1 MRVHAY
7 IHTNQYYG
15 KRVEKHLLFFTIM
28 MTKSCYLL
36 FSVIL
41 FWLTERMFHI
51 GSFFSYGVDWAAEE
65 PEVKALR
72 SGKVPSDLIG
82 NPVVVYLVEIE
93 NMVRVNLKH
102 QIADTFHIRPLTI
115 KCALNLICFI
125 LFDRLSPSNVVDKV
139 EEYVLSCDDC

>member
-72 SGKVPSDLIG
+72 TDKVPDLIS
-82 NPVVVYLVEIE
+82 NPIVVYLVEIE
-93 NMVRVNLKH
+93 RIVTVKL
-102 QIADTFHIRPLTI
+102 
-115 KCALNLICFI
+115 
-125 LFDRLSPSNVVDKV
+125 
-139 EEYVLSCDDC
+139 